1 MDLQTYSFVFGV
13 LFSLLFIIGLIGN
26 ISVCVVIIC
35 NKSMQTPTNCYL
47 FALAVSDIVII
58 ICDLKSWIL
67 ACFGISH
74 FIFGRSFCLFKVFI
88 SEFAIHNSLLIVTA
102 VSLAR
107 YIAICHPHFRL
118 NMINNVS
125 KTIKIILATTLLGC
139 CLAVPY
145 AITDL
150 ESCNTDKY
158 EIIISNSQRFITSV
172 WMLLLYSGFVIF
184 IGVLYKLI
192 SAELK
197 GPMVT
202 RTSAETSNDDENRK
216 VIRML
221 GKYLCRYTAFYF

>member
-1 MDLQTYSFVFGV
+1 
-13 LFSLLFIIGLIGN
+13 
-26 ISVCVVIIC
+26 
-35 NKSMQTPTNCYL
+35 
-47 FALAVSDIVII
+47 
-58 ICDLKSWIL
+58 
-67 ACFGISH
+67 
-74 FIFGRSFCLFKVFI
+74 
-88 SEFAIHNSLLIVTA
+88 
-102 VSLAR
+102 
-107 YIAICHPHFRL
+107 
-118 NMINNVS
+118 MINNVS

-221 GKYLCRYTAFYF
+221 AIVVVALFICWTPLQVFRPIYHYLITSPHQAKLSSIAPYVEIACGFLFYSVSTTINPILYNIVSYKFREAFKKMFLRRRSNDQIAPKSYTAKTEFESLSLVTM